1 VAARGRHLHNEW
13 PDPGAIVG
21 AGTGGALSEV
31 KLVLFDIDGT
41 LLWSNGAGRRAMESA
56 LVAIFGAAGRPSYR
70 YDGKTDRQIVREL
83 MRELG
88 HADDHIDDRMAAV
101 LGHYLERLELELA
114 APTTRIRLMDGVREL
129 LGALLP
135 RSDRVSGLLTGN
147 VEPGA
152 RRKLV
157 AAGLDDACFVIG
169 AFGSDHEERS
179 ELPAVALSRAREHLR
194 MEVEPASM
202 VIIGDT
208 PSDILCGRHLGARAI
223 AVATGHY
230 SAAELARY
238 GPTAVFDDLRDTAA
252 VLQAIDDA

>member
-1 VAARGRHLHNEW
+1 VSA
-13 PDPGAIVG
+13 
-21 AGTGGALSEV
+21 V

-41 LLWSNGAGRRAMESA
+41 LLWSNGAGRRAMEAA
-56 LVAIFGAAGRPSYR
+56 LMAVFGAPGRPSYR

-88 HADDHIDDRMAAV
+88 HADELIDERMSIV
-101 LGHYLERLELELA
+101 LEQYLQRLDGELA
-114 APTTRIRLMDGVREL
+114 APTTRIRLMDGVRDL
-129 LGALLP
+129 LAALGALT
-135 RSDRVSGLLTGN
+135 DRVSGLLTGN

-152 RRKLV
+152 RRKLG
-157 AAGLDDACFVIG
+157 AAGLNHDHFVVG

-179 ELPAVALSRAREHLR
+179 ELPAVALRRARERLGVQ
-194 MEVEPASM
+194 VEPTSM

-208 PSDILCGRHLGARAI
+208 PSDILCGRQLGARAI

-230 SAAELARY
+230 PATELARY
-238 GPTAVFDDLRDTAA
+238 GPSAVFDDLRDTAA